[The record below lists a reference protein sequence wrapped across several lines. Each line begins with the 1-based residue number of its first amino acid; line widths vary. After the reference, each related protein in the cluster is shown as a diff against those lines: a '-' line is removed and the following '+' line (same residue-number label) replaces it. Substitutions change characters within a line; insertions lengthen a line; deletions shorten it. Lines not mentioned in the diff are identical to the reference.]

1 LHYQGDIIRPPS
13 EANSIILQ
21 VTVGC
26 SHNRCAFCG
35 AYRDPE
41 QKFQIK
47 DGRIVN
53 EDIDFA
59 ARYCRRQ
66 KTVFL
71 ADGDALVISQKRLLK
86 LFSRIRKK
94 MPWVRRISL
103 YGNSRNI
110 LNRSSEELAEL
121 KEAGLGRIYM
131 GLESGHDPTLKAI
144 RKGASAAEMIQA
156 GRRARE
162 AGIFLSVTCLL
173 GIGGARFSRQ
183 HAAETAAA
191 LSKMRPSQIAVLTL
205 MLLENTELGRAATD
219 GTFQLPNQAGLFQE
233 LRTMIAGLEDFRCQF
248 QANHASN
255 YFTLDGRLPKDKEAF
270 LATIDQ
276 VLAGVAILKP
286 ERLRGL

>member
-1 LHYQGDIIRPPS
+1 MHYQGNIIRPPS

-47 DGRIVN
+47 DDSIVN

-71 ADGDALVISQKRLLK
+71 ADGDALVIPQQRLIK
-86 LFSRIRKK
+86 LFSRIRTKL
-94 MPWVRRISL
+94 PWVRRISL
-103 YGNSRNI
+103 YANCRNI

-121 KEAGLGRIYM
+121 KKAGLGRIYM
-131 GLESGHDPTLKAI
+131 GLESGHDPTLMAI
-144 RKGASAAEMIQA
+144 RKGATAVEMIRA
-156 GRRARE
+156 GRRVRE
-162 AGIFLSVTCLL
+162 AKIFLSVTCLL
-173 GIGGARFSRQ
+173 GIGGVECSQQ
-183 HAAETAAA
+183 HAKDTAAV
-191 LSKMRPSQIAVLTL
+191 LSRMRPSQIAVLTL
-205 MLLENTELGRAATD
+205 MLLENTELGRAAAD
-219 GTFQLPNQAGLFQE
+219 GTFQLPDRAGLFQE
-233 LRTMIAGLEDFRCQF
+233 LRTMITGLEDFRCQL

-276 VLAGVAILKP
+276 AVAGVAVLKP